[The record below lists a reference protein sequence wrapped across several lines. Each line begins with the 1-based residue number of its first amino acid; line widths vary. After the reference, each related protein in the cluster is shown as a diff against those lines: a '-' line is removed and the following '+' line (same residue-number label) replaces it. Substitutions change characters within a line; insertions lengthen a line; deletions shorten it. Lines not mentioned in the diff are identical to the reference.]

1 MKILIAYHSKN
12 GTSEKCA
19 QLLLKQVG
27 AADLA
32 DLKKKTPDFESYDL
46 IVIGGSIRM
55 GMYTRPVRK
64 ALKKYEE
71 VLQQKKVIYFINC
84 AFPENR
90 EKYYKDNISEK
101 LRKRMLG
108 CFNFGGEMDLA
119 RLTGSDRM
127 IAATVARQS
136 QGSGHPL
143 ASIDERAIEQ
153 CAGRIAAIQENI

>member
-19 QLLLKQVG
+19 RLLLKQVG
-27 AADLA
+27 DADLA

-84 AFPENR
+84 AFPETG
-90 EKYYKDNISEK
+90 KNIIRTIFLKSSGSVCWAVLTLAVRWI
-101 LRKRMLG
+101 LRG
-108 CFNFGGEMDLA
+108 
-119 RLTGSDRM
+119 
-127 IAATVARQS
+127 
-136 QGSGHPL
+136 
-143 ASIDERAIEQ
+143 
-153 CAGRIAAIQENI
+153 

>member
-55 GMYTRPVRK
+55 GMYTRCLLYTSMACDEILRAAMFLVRWK
-64 ALKKYEE
+64 
-71 VLQQKKVIYFINC
+71 
-84 AFPENR
+84 R
-90 EKYYKDNISEK
+90 
-101 LRKRMLG
+101 RKW
-108 CFNFGGEMDLA
+108 MDL
-119 RLTGSDRM
+119 
-127 IAATVARQS
+127 
-136 QGSGHPL
+136 
-143 ASIDERAIEQ
+143 SIKNAVK
-153 CAGRIAAIQENI
+153 A